1 MANDKNKRKLPRKNF
16 SYYMR
21 VLDKNSGELLGQ
33 ISDISTGGFKMESG
47 KPIAVGL
54 NMDLCIDQVNQ
65 ISGRS
70 FIVFSAR
77 TRWCERDPYD
87 PTIYNVGFQLLDMTP
102 ADYDIFVKMFNS
114 YGEQKAAHHKTNSNY
129 IWG

>member
-1 MANDKNKRKLPRKNF
+1 MANNKRKLPRRNF

-21 VLDKNSGELLGQ
+21 VLDKHTGDLIGQ
-33 ISDISTGGFKMESG
+33 ISDMSTGGFKLESST
-47 KPIAVGL
+47 PVAVGL
-54 NMDLCIDQVNQ
+54 TMELCIDQLSE
-65 ISGRS
+65 ISGKS
-70 FIVFSAR
+70 FIIFTAR

-87 PTIYNVGFQLLDMTP
+87 PTIYNVGFQLVDMTP

-114 YGEQKAAHHKTNSNY
+114 YGEQKQAHHKSNTDY

>member
-1 MANDKNKRKLPRKNF
+1 MANNKRKLPRRNF

-21 VLDKNSGELLGQ
+21 VLDKNTGELIGQ
-33 ISDISTGGFKMESG
+33 ISDVSTGGFKLESSS
-47 KPIAVGL
+47 PVAVGL
-54 NMDLCIDQVNQ
+54 TMELCIDQMSQ
-65 ISGRS
+65 ISERS

-102 ADYDIFVKMFNS
+102 ADYDVFVKMFNA
-114 YGEQKAAHHKTNSNY
+114 YGEQKQSHHKSNSDY

>member
-1 MANDKNKRKLPRKNF
+1 MANDKNKRKLPRRNF

-21 VLDKNSGELLGQ
+21 VLDKNTGELIGQ
-33 ISDISTGGFKMESG
+33 ITDISTGGFKLESS
-47 KPIAVGL
+47 KPITIGV

-65 ISGRS
+65 ISGRN
-70 FIVFSAR
+70 FIIFSAR
-77 TRWCERDPYD
+77 TRWCDRDPYD

-102 ADYDIFVKMFNS
+102 ADYDVFVKMFNA
-114 YGEQKAAHHKTNSNY
+114 YGEQKAAHHKANSNY

>member
-1 MANDKNKRKLPRKNF
+1 MANNKRKLPRRNF

-21 VLDKNSGELLGQ
+21 VLDKNTGELIGQ
-33 ISDISTGGFKMESG
+33 ISDISTGGFKLESSS
-47 KPIAVGL
+47 PVAVGL
-54 NMDLCIDQVNQ
+54 AMELCIDQMSQ
-65 ISGRS
+65 LSERS

-102 ADYDIFVKMFNS
+102 ADYDVFVKMFNA
-114 YGEQKAAHHKTNSNY
+114 YGEQKQSHHKTNSDY

>member
-1 MANDKNKRKLPRKNF
+1 MANNKRKLPRRNF

-21 VLDKNSGELLGQ
+21 VLDKHTGDLIGQ
-33 ISDISTGGFKMESG
+33 ISDMSTGGFKLESST
-47 KPIAVGL
+47 PVAVGL
-54 NMDLCIDQVNQ
+54 TMELCIDQLSE
-65 ISGRS
+65 ISGKS
-70 FIVFSAR
+70 FIIFTAR

-87 PTIYNVGFQLLDMTP
+87 PTIYNVGFQLVDMTP

-114 YGEQKAAHHKTNSNY
+114 YGEQKQTHHKSNTDY

>member
-1 MANDKNKRKLPRKNF
+1 MANNKRKLPRRNF

-21 VLDKNSGELLGQ
+21 VLDKNTGELIGQ
-33 ISDISTGGFKMESG
+33 ISDISTGGFKLESSS
-47 KPIAVGL
+47 PVAVGL
-54 NMDLCIDQVNQ
+54 TMELCIDQMSQ
-65 ISGRS
+65 LSERS

-102 ADYDIFVKMFNS
+102 ADYDIFVKMFNA
-114 YGEQKAAHHKTNSNY
+114 YGEQKQSHHKTNSDY